1 MAMLSA
7 CEVCNVGC
15 QSRNTCQ
22 RCNSCHSCNT
32 SCNSPAG
39 QCNTLQ
45 AFCSIGAQSAGGF
58 SFNQGVNKDNLFLTK
73 TNWNRLIQY
82 INSAYAK
89 GATSNGGS
97 SGLPASDS
105 NIFMTADMFNQ
116 VSKAL
121 GNLGS
126 GGPSL
131 RVVKDVNIVYG
142 SYFSSLE
149 AYANSLKLKTSQCDK
164 CNVSCDATCD
174 TCQYC
179 NTSNCGS
186 CNGSCQSHSPHSCS
200 YCCSCNTC
208 QTCDTCQT
216 GNKT

>member
-15 QSRNTCQ
+15 QSKNTCQ
-22 RCNSCHSCNT
+22 KCNSCPKLQYILQFSGRT
-32 SCNSPAG
+32 MP
-39 QCNTLQ
+39 NTLQ

-58 SFNQGVNKDNLFLTK
+58 NFNQEVNKDNLFLTK

-97 SGLPASDS
+97 SGLPGSDS

-116 VSKAL
+116 VSEAL

-131 RVVKDVNIVYG
+131 RVTKDVSVYMEVI
-142 SYFSSLE
+142 LV
-149 AYANSLKLKTSQCDK
+149 L
-164 CNVSCDATCD
+164 
-174 TCQYC
+174 
-179 NTSNCGS
+179 
-186 CNGSCQSHSPHSCS
+186 
-200 YCCSCNTC
+200 
-208 QTCDTCQT
+208 
-216 GNKT
+216 